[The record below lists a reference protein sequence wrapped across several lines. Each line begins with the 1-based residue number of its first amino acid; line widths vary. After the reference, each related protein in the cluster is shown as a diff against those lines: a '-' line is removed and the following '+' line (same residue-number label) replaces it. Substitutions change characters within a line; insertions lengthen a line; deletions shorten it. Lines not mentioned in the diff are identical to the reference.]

1 MSSLRNCSLADGEA
15 AHGGHAG
22 AVQILRVIATHEL
35 DLGAV
40 AAEQGF
46 RHDCN
51 RLLTT
56 RITSITVFA
65 MATITFDTLKF
76 VTRLK
81 DSGLSEKQAVAI
93 TEAFREAHSDAE
105 VATRR
110 DVEELRLEMK
120 NVEARLE
127 GKLAETKSELI
138 RWVVG
143 AGFLQTALI
152 AALLLKLIK

>member
-1 MSSLRNCSLADGEA
+1 
-15 AHGGHAG
+15 
-22 AVQILRVIATHEL
+22 
-35 DLGAV
+35 
-40 AAEQGF
+40 
-46 RHDCN
+46 
-51 RLLTT
+51 
-56 RITSITVFA
+56 

-81 DSGLSEKQAVAI
+81 DSGLSEQQAIAI

-110 DVEELRLEMK
+110 DIQELRLEI
-120 NVEARLE
+120 EL
-127 GKLAETKSELI
+127 KLAETKSELI

>member
-1 MSSLRNCSLADGEA
+1 
-15 AHGGHAG
+15 
-22 AVQILRVIATHEL
+22 
-35 DLGAV
+35 
-40 AAEQGF
+40 
-46 RHDCN
+46 
-51 RLLTT
+51 
-56 RITSITVFA
+56 

-81 DSGLSEKQAVAI
+81 ESGLSESQAVAI
-93 TEAFREAHSDAE
+93 TEAFKEAHGEAE
-105 VATRR
+105 VATKR

-120 NVEARLE
+120 SVEARLE
-127 GKLAETKSELI
+127 VKIAETKSELI